1 MDRRKKYTRM
11 VLKEALINQLKDKSI
26 SKITIKALCEE
37 ADINRSTFYAHFR
50 DVYDLLDQ
58 IETEVMNDMEQTLIA
73 YYHVNINEADEM
85 VIKLLDYIVANQ
97 DICLT
102 LLNEKVNAGFHD
114 KIMSMADDFVVR
126 GFLERNQTDGELAEY
141 LSKYVISGS
150 IRLIE
155 TWLKSNSIKSSAEMA
170 DIIMRISQNG
180 LSSFKK

>member
-1 MDRRKKYTRM
+1 M

-114 KIMSMADDFVVR
+114 KITSMAHNFVVQ
-126 GFLERNQTDGELAEY
+126 GFLETNKIDEELADY
-141 LSKYVISGS
+141 ISTYIISGS

-155 TWLKSNSIKSSAEMA
+155 TWLKNNSTKSSVEMA
-170 DIIMRISQNG
+170 DIIMRLGQNG
-180 LSSFKK
+180 IGAFEK